1 MKTFYSLSAALF
13 VLITSAQGKTGT
25 VLAPDTL
32 THQLDSTLYHTT
44 QTLDSVVIT
53 GDNTIHHADR
63 DVVRITRAMRKGAR
77 NTAQML
83 GNIPGIDCD
92 YSNNELTYYG
102 SKNIL
107 ILVDS
112 IEKSPEYIKELH
124 HLR

>member
-1 MKTFYSLSAALF
+1 MNL
-13 VLITSAQGKTGT
+13 VLRKFDGRTACNWM
-25 VLAPDTL
+25 
-32 THQLDSTLYHTT
+32 
-44 QTLDSVVIT
+44 
-53 GDNTIHHADR
+53 GDNKISVGRHIRAGYDNNCHTIHHADR